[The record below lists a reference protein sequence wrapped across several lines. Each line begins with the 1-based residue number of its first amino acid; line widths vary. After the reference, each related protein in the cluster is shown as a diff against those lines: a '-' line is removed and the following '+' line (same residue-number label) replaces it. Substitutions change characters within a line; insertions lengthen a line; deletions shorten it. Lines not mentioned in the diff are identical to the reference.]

1 MPDMSRVGRLLAD
14 ASARAAS
21 ASKAHF
27 GIGDLADLLE
37 HQFSLRRGDAA
48 ADRPSVDSKYVS
60 EPRGINRLF
69 FGRVPPDP
77 MALPLAMPIED
88 GGAEDTGGRMAPGHE
103 DWAPVLE
110 GLEAICQGHEAL
122 LGILDMTCVGMFIFD
137 IDAHLVFA
145 NRYGEDM
152 LAEGGDLQIGGGKLS
167 ASRPDN
173 VARISH
179 LFGRMASADV
189 QSVGMTRIERQGG
202 SAYVMVLTRCLLGR
216 NEALVALVSD
226 PDQRVTVAG
235 DMLRELY
242 GLGRAE
248 AEIAV
253 ALAKGLDL
261 EAIAEL
267 RVTSIGTVR
276 NQVKSIAAKMDC
288 TRQIDI
294 VRRILSIPIIC
305 PPRET
310 EKS

>member
-1 MPDMSRVGRLLAD
+1 M
-14 ASARAAS
+14 
-21 ASKAHF
+21 
-27 GIGDLADLLE
+27 
-37 HQFSLRRGDAA
+37 
-48 ADRPSVDSKYVS
+48 
-60 EPRGINRLF
+60 
-69 FGRVPPDP
+69 
-77 MALPLAMPIED
+77 
-88 GGAEDTGGRMAPGHE
+88 
-103 DWAPVLE
+103 
-110 GLEAICQGHEAL
+110 
-122 LGILDMTCVGMFIFD
+122 
-137 IDAHLVFA
+137 
-145 NRYGEDM
+145 
-152 LAEGGDLQIGGGKLS
+152 
-167 ASRPDN
+167 
-173 VARISH
+173 
-179 LFGRMASADV
+179 
-189 QSVGMTRIERQGG
+189 
-202 SAYVMVLTRCLLGR
+202 
-216 NEALVALVSD
+216 SD

-305 PPRET
+305 PPRKT